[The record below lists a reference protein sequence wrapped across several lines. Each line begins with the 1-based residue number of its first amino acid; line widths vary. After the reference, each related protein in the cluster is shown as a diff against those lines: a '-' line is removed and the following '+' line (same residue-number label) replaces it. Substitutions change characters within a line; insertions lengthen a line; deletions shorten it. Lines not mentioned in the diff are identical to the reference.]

1 MVRAGVNPVNVARA
15 IASIDE
21 EIARMA
27 RAGVTPSELTDAKRY
42 LIGSMPR
49 MLETNGGIAGFL
61 HTADYFGLGLDFDQ
75 RLPALL
81 DAVTLDDVHEVA
93 RTFLAPDRAAIVV
106 AGPPAGAEPAH
117 GEEPA

>member
-1 MVRAGVNPVNVARA
+1 MVRAGVNPANVARA

-21 EIARMA
+21 EVTRMA
-27 RAGVTPSELTDAKRY
+27 REGVTPSELADAKRY

-61 HTADYFGLGLDFDQ
+61 HAADFFGLGLDFDR
-75 RLPALL
+75 RLPGLL
-81 DAVTLDDVHEVA
+81 EAVTLEDVHDVA

-106 AGPPAGAEPAH
+106 AGPPADAWPA
-117 GEEPA
+117 PRSRVA